1 VQGTPARHV
10 LDVWPP
16 FPLIIKSSRC
26 TKAESVDNIV
36 AALER
41 SDHVDSIRLRRLDDF
56 RFKKIS
62 AAMQEEADSSKFH
75 R

>member
-1 VQGTPARHV
+1 M
-10 LDVWPP
+10 
-16 FPLIIKSSRC
+16 
-26 TKAESVDNIV
+26 DNIV

-56 RFKKIS
+56 RLKKIS